1 MNRRMEHRIRA
12 SKSSNYTW
20 WDIHFRERAFGGGAD
35 LKIQSSTPLGNVALM
50 LYGATDETQ
59 ICTDGLTAPNVSKR
73 GEQTAILDCIRVS
86 CRAKPVDW
94 QY

>member
-1 MNRRMEHRIRA
+1 MEITRPR
-12 SKSSNYTW
+12 
-20 WDIHFRERAFGGGAD
+20 HFIKDDGTSIFVNVLLGGGAD